1 MEYLKRFFMAALLL
15 TVAAAFLFVMAGLPA
30 HFDKISVVVNEQTFL
45 PQNVPEVLGA
55 TPAVLTFTIYSVPS
69 LGPEFGSYR
78 NGLCMKWSPPGDFT
92 NHHNVAPWPW
102 LATSPLYPLRT

>member
-45 PQNVPEVLGA
+45 PQNVPEVLVA
-55 TPAVLTFTIYSVPS
+55 TPAVLTFVTIAMPN
-69 LGPEFGSYR
+69 LGPGSYR
-78 NGLCMKWSPPGDFT
+78 NGLCMKWSP
-92 NHHNVAPWPW
+92 NAPWV
-102 LATSPLYPLRT
+102 ADKPLYPIRV